1 MEDYQKFWTNEIEL
15 LLNKLNASESLHI
28 NICDTL
34 QNNAR
39 TGIYENQIINALRLA
54 IAISEGNINTALISS
69 MQSGKSKTIYF
80 LCNYVLPETGF
91 IGKHEH
97 ILFVTSM
104 RDTDLYN
111 QNSRNLESEYYDAF
125 ENKMKSSKIKVLK
138 MNEFFKSP
146 NPQKVVKD
154 YGVKLI
160 IRDEDQYGCGEESL
174 FQFTFFNEL
183 RRRIPSINLLSVS
196 ATPYDILD
204 AYFQGDVDVEVIE
217 GVRPPSY
224 YGISEMIN
232 DGVIENL
239 PKEFQPLQDNG
250 IEYVI
255 HPKVYEM
262 IQYLNEFEDGL
273 GIIRES
279 NTLRAI
285 ELRNLIR
292 EAFGEPIETIVIGSD
307 SACDFGINEGL
318 AEVSNLVI
326 RRGKKVVL
334 IVVQALTAGKDLG
347 NLKEKVRF
355 GIETRDKQLANG
367 AQGIAGRCCG
377 YHSNRNFKILANL
390 NLLRHYARFEQ
401 DWEIF
406 SDEEWRSELF
416 ENSIKGLTT
425 QTRFQIVQ
433 QETIFTEIDSVEEIS
448 FEEMSKNSGR
458 DKLFFLN
465 NESYNALLDLFT
477 AKYYNNMPKGFK
489 LNAQD
494 VTVRI
499 ASSYKLNDNRVYKN
513 WPCGLTDDFGSVFF
527 KKKSYKYGLLISNYP
542 AEDARNLNRFC
553 GIKIFKSGLRKY
565 LLRELGVLNTS
576 MYSLNN

>member
-1 MEDYQKFWTNEIEL
+1 MEDYQNFWTHELEL
-15 LLNKLNASESLHI
+15 LLSRLNASESLHI

-34 QNNAR
+34 NNTAR
-39 TGIYENQIINALRLA
+39 TGIYENQIINALRLG
-54 IAISEGNINTALISS
+54 IAILEGNINTALISS
-69 MQSGKSKTIYF
+69 MQSGKSKTVYF
-80 LCNYVLPETGF
+80 LCNYVLPEIGF
-91 IGKHEH
+91 IGKHDH
-97 ILFVTSM
+97 VLFVTSM

-111 QNSRNLESEYYDAF
+111 QNSRNLEADYYDAY
-125 ENKMKSSKIKVLK
+125 EKKMKSSKIKVLK

-154 YGVKLI
+154 YGVKLV

-174 FQFTFFNEL
+174 FQFAFFNEL
-183 RRRIPSINLLSVS
+183 RRRISNIHLLSVS

-204 AYFQGDVDVEVIE
+204 AHFQSDVDVEVIE

-224 YGISEMIN
+224 YGITEMIK

-239 PKEFQPLQDNG
+239 PKDFQPLQDNG
-250 IEYVI
+250 NEYII
-255 HPKVYEM
+255 HPKVIHM
-262 IQYLNEFEDGL
+262 IEHLTDFEDGL

-292 EAFGEPIETIVIGSD
+292 ELYSKSIEIIVIGSD

-318 AEVSNLVI
+318 TEVNNLVI
-326 RRGKKVVL
+326 GRGKKVIL

-377 YHSNRNFKILANL
+377 YHSNRDFKILANS
-390 NLLRHYARFEQ
+390 NLLGHYARFEQ

-406 SDEEWRSELF
+406 SDKEWRSELF

-433 QETIFTEIDSVEEIS
+433 QETVFTEIDRVEEIS
-448 FEEMSKNSGR
+448 FEEMSENS
-458 DKLFFLN
+458 
-465 NESYNALLDLFT
+465 DL
-477 AKYYNNMPKGFK
+477 PSI
-489 LNAQD
+489 
-494 VTVRI
+494 V
-499 ASSYKLNDNRVYKN
+499 
-513 WPCGLTDDFGSVFF
+513 
-527 KKKSYKYGLLISNYP
+527 
-542 AEDARNLNRFC
+542 
-553 GIKIFKSGLRKY
+553 
-565 LLRELGVLNTS
+565 
-576 MYSLNN
+576 